1 MWKTWITKRIQ
12 IIDNYNYV
20 KPCYVKFVKFYTK
33 LKAVCDK
40 ITDGKNHLN
49 YIFSVSHLIYAPTSQ
64 G

>member
-12 IIDNYNYV
+12 IIDKFNYV

-40 ITDGKNHLN
+40 ITDGKGLIN
-49 YIFSVSHLIYAPTSQ
+49 YMFFISHLIKSATSF